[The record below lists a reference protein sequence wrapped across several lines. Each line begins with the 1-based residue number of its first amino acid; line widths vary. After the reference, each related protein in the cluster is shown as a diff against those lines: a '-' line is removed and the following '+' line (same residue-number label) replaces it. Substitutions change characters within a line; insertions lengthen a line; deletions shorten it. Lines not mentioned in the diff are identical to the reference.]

1 MSIPN
6 ALSAPRWPVDR
17 IDPGLVSIDYD
28 PASDGLTL
36 YFGGKP
42 ISSTVDPISSPGNDY
57 AAVMIGLNDDESS
70 TEHVVG
76 IQVMPL
82 LVGAVQRHPDW
93 AVLAWGALTGFRWE
107 EEMMRAAV
115 GAFIAE
121 VAELFDRYWTPA
133 PPWEEQVADLPRA
146 ARPGGDQS
154 DKPG

>member
-1 MSIPN
+1 VSIPN

-28 PASDGLTL
+28 PASDELTL

-82 LVGAVQRHPDW
+82 LVGAVQQHPDW
-93 AVLAWGALTGFRWE
+93 ARLAWGAMVGPGTEDELLRS
-107 EEMMRAAV
+107 AV
-115 GAFIAE
+115 AAFIDE
-121 VAELFDRYWTPA
+121 VADLFARYWTPA
-133 PPWEEQVADLPRA
+133 PPWDEPVATRRRTKQGDTGVVG
-146 ARPGGDQS
+146 PG
-154 DKPG
+154 